1 MLCYVSTVSCYML
14 CVMLLV
20 CYVVLYTV
28 CYVIY
33 CDVLKAVWC
42 VALLLVRLLQV
53 PVSQSALRNLVWR
66 QFGQFGRPSP
76 PAGLAPPPIAF
87 PPFLM
92 FFDSE
97 WRSCYVVL
105 CYVVTERPSGWRG
118 RCPGW
123 AGPSSGVM
131 RVPGSGAD
139 SADTVAATVA
149 LLAFLAQQGTDQ
161 QLSLFSRTME

>member
-1 MLCYVSTVSCYML
+1 MLYLLCHVICCVLCYV
-14 CVMLLV
+14 V

-33 CDVLKAVWC
+33 CDVLNAVWC

-97 WRSCYVVL
+97 WRSCYVML
-105 CYVVTERPSGWRG
+105 CCVMLCCYGASFRL
-118 RCPGW
+118 
-123 AGPSSGVM
+123 AGPVAGVGRAEQRCHAGAGVRCRFCRYCRRNCCTLSFLSSARHRSTIISV
-131 RVPGSGAD
+131 
-139 SADTVAATVA
+139 
-149 LLAFLAQQGTDQ
+149 L
-161 QLSLFSRTME
+161 